1 MRFHKSETAFFVFMA
16 VILVCGVSVL
26 HAFDVVHGVSVHDS
40 LEFRRVEAAYLGRL
54 LAATG
59 ILLGA
64 ALLFGM
70 LLIYPLIR
78 THVREEGKLRDLT
91 KSLSAR
97 SQTLEHAALTD
108 GLTGMHNRR
117 YFDDALAE
125 YLQEF
130 SRIDR
135 PVGLM
140 AIDLD
145 HFKQVNDTYGHHVGD
160 EVLKAVS
167 HCLQAMTRY
176 HDVAA
181 RLGGEEF
188 AVVAPNM
195 DMDMLIRFAER
206 IRRAIA
212 SMPVVSGNVQLR
224 VTASVGLAVWDRK
237 ESASELFARAD
248 KNLYQAKR
256 MGRNRYCA

>member
-16 VILVCGVSVL
+16 VILACGISVF
-26 HAFDVVHGVSVHDS
+26 HAFDAVHGMTVRET
-40 LEFRRVEAAYLGRL
+40 LEDRQADAVYLGRM

-64 ALLFGM
+64 AILFGM

-78 THVREEGKLRDLT
+78 THVREEGKLRDMT

-117 YFDDALAE
+117 YFDDALVE

-140 AIDLD
+140 IIDLD
-145 HFKQVNDTYGHHVGD
+145 HFKQVNDTHGHHVGD
-160 EVLKAVS
+160 EVLKAVA
-167 HCLQAMTRY
+167 HCLKALTRY

-224 VTASVGLAVWDRK
+224 VTASVGLAIWDRK
-237 ESASELFARAD
+237 EPAGDLLARAD